1 MKALAA
7 VGTGAVGVLS
17 AIMGMLPG
25 PLVAQAGAAPMQR
38 IIAAVQDAD
47 YRADLP
53 ALRRLHIE
61 LEPQLRNPRR
71 ARAARYWR
79 GFAMWRRALNAANL
93 NLPADSILVDLD
105 GSLTEFGAALAIDS
119 SYVEA
124 KIGAAA
130 VLMNTAYFRRDEV
143 VRSGEHMRRAL
154 RILAEVKGA
163 DPDNPRL
170 VFVAAARTYWAAPES
185 GGDRRLA
192 IQEVDHALRRAEARP
207 AGRPPLEPTWG
218 VAELHMQLAFFH
230 LNLPIPELDLARR
243 HAQSALDRRPDWQY
257 VREILLP
264 QIEAAGQRRK
274 G

>member
-7 VGTGAVGVLS
+7 VRMGSVGVLS
-17 AIMGMLPG
+17 AMMGMLPG
-25 PLVAQAGAAPMQR
+25 PLAAQAGAAPMKG

-53 ALRRLHIE
+53 ALRRLPIE
-61 LEPQLRNPRR
+61 LEPLLRDPAM

-79 GFAMWRRALNAANL
+79 GFALWRRALNAANL

-105 GSLTEFGAALAIDS
+105 GSLTEFSAALAIDT

-130 VLMNTAYFRRDEV
+130 VLMNAAYFRREEA
-143 VRSGEHMRRAL
+143 VRSAEHMRRAL
-154 RILAEVKGA
+154 RTLAEVKGV

-192 IQEVDHALRRAEARP
+192 IQEAGHALRLAEARP
-207 AGRPPLEPTWG
+207 DGGPTLEPTWG

-230 LNLPIPELDLARR
+230 LNLPVPELDLARR
-243 HAQSALDRRPDWQY
+243 HAQRALDRRPDWQY
-257 VREILLP
+257 VRDMLLP
-264 QIEAAGQRRK
+264 QIEAASQRRK